1 MIHRRGFLM
10 GAMAVA
16 ILPRAGFAATKR
28 FEDFR
33 LEVNWGGMHVADL
46 ALGFQPDGSSV
57 GGSMTIAS
65 RGMASLLTS
74 YGGEM
79 SSKAQEADGRLIS
92 QHYRAHY
99 KSRRY
104 TRDIEIRYDEKGD
117 PTDITLLK
125 RGEPQTVDIPRK
137 LWADT
142 VDPLTGILRIRRP
155 FDRADLRRPLAL
167 RHRGERPG
175 AVQRSC
181 PRAAGDPPDRL
192 GQQLVLAAGMAKQ
205 RWPLDRGQGERRR
218 ARRPVADPD
227 AGRRYRLV
235 HPAGKGLLE
244 RRRLQLAAGAG
255 PVRSGPV
262 RP

>member
-16 ILPRAGFAATKR
+16 ILPRAGFAATTR

-79 SSKAQEADGRLIS
+79 SSRARDADGRLIS

-137 LWADT
+137 LWTDT
-142 VDPLTGILRIRRP
+142 VDPLTGILRIRRWMAGSSHSDRSTVP
-155 FDRADLRRPLAL
+155 IFDGRSRYDIEASALAPSN
-167 RHRGERPG
+167 GV
-175 AVQRSC
+175 A
-181 PRAAGDPPDRL
+181 
-192 GQQLVLAAGMAKQ
+192 
-205 RWPLDRGQGERRR
+205 R
-218 ARRPVADPD
+218 ARLVIRPIASASNSSWLQEWQNSDGRWIEAKVSDD
-227 AGRRYRLV
+227 ARAV
-235 HPAGKGLLE
+235 PLLIQTQDGGTASSI
-244 RRRLQLAAGAG
+244 QLEKDCSNGAAC
-255 PVRSGPV
+255 S
-262 RP
+262 